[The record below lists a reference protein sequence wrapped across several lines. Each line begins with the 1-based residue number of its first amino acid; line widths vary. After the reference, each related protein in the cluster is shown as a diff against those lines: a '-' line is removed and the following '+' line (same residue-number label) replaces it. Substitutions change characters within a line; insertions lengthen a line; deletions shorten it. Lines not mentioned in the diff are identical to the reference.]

1 MKPAKKEK
9 TGNFLRRWDIL
20 AMGIILVIALALR
33 LYKIDTPLADFHSWR
48 QVDTASVSRNF
59 VTKGFDLLHP
69 TYHDLSNV
77 QSGQENPHGY
87 RYVEF
92 PLYNAMVAALYKYIP
107 LLPLE
112 IYGRLVTIAFSLAV
126 IGILYYFL
134 YKEFGRVAAIAGS
147 MTYAIFPFFVYFSR
161 VVLPETTALGFTMI
175 SLLFM
180 YLFTFGKNKTKN
192 VVFFILSLLTF
203 IAGILIKPTVVFYSI
218 SFITLF
224 ILKYK
229 WGIFKRYQPYL
240 FFILAAIPYAL
251 WLSFISQYPAGIP
264 SCNTCPPGTI
274 TWLMRYVNTG
284 GGLQDIFFKPA
295 FFRWIFFERINNII
309 FGGYLTVFFV
319 LGFFV
324 KPKRYFIHSLLLS
337 AMAYVF
343 VFQGGNVQHEY
354 YQTLIFPALAGLV
367 GIGVSL
373 FSTQNKIF
381 ISQIV
386 SFILVIAL
394 FVFSFVMSFYL
405 VKGYYGV
412 SQEQVNQGRV
422 IRDLTPVGSKIV
434 TDTQGDTTLL
444 YLSEREGAPSVYKSI
459 EELKKSGYKYF
470 VTGKYDVIRD
480 KKKEGKYAV
489 VFENNQF
496 AIFAL

>member
-1 MKPAKKEK
+1 MKKERV
-9 TGNFLRRWDIL
+9 GNFFQKWDLL
-20 AMGIILVIALALR
+20 AMVVILFIALAFR

-59 VTKGFDLLHP
+59 VNRGFDLLHP
-69 TYHDLSNV
+69 RYHDLSNI
-77 QSGQENPHGY
+77 QSGIENPQGY

-92 PLYNAMVAALYKYIP
+92 PIYNAIVAALYKYIP
-107 LLPLE
+107 LAPLE
-112 IYGRLVTIAFSLAV
+112 VYGRLVTIAFSLIV
-126 IGILYYFL
+126 IAILYYFL
-134 YKEFGRVAAIAGS
+134 CKEFGRVAAIAGGI
-147 MTYAIFPFFVYFSR
+147 TYAVFPFFVYFSR
-161 VVLPETTALGFTMI
+161 VVLPETTALGFTFI
-175 SLLFM
+175 SLFFM
-180 YLFTFGKNKTKN
+180 YLFAFGKNKVKN
-192 VVFFILSLLTF
+192 IFYFIASLLTF
-203 IAGILIKPTVVFYSI
+203 TVGLLIKPTVVFYSL
-218 SFITLF
+218 SFLSLF
-224 ILKYK
+224 IIKYR
-229 WGIFKRYQPYL
+229 WNVFKKFQPYV

-251 WLSFISQYPAGIP
+251 WLSFISKYPAGIP

-274 TWLMRYVNTG
+274 TWLMRYVNTN

-295 FFRWIFFERINNII
+295 FFRWIFYERINNII

-319 LGFFV
+319 LGFFL
-324 KPKRYFIHSLLLS
+324 KPRRYFIHSLLLS

-367 GIGVSL
+367 GVGVSL

-381 ISQIV
+381 ISQVV
-386 SFILVIAL
+386 SFVLIVAL

-412 SQEQVNQGRV
+412 SQEQVNEGRV
-422 IRDLTPVGSKIV
+422 IRDLTPPGSKIV
-434 TDTQGDTTLL
+434 TDTNGDTTLL
-444 YLSEREGAPSVYKSI
+444 YLSEREGAPSVFKSI

-470 VTGKYDVIRD
+470 ITGNYDVIKA
-480 KKKEGKYAV
+480 KKKEGVYPV